1 MKIHINR
8 AGQSLG
14 QFLPDEVR
22 KGFIDGKFFSDDL
35 AWQDGMAMWK
45 PLGEVLDLV
54 APASGG
60 DEPAPLVPTP
70 PEPDG
75 PAWEQREQLGF
86 FKALFDTIHDV
97 LLEPTATFSRMKL
110 RGGFGVPLVFFLL
123 LSIVGSIATEFYK
136 FAFRHFGTSFLQGEQ
151 AHALMAQMGTTSESL
166 GALIIMPIIFVIGA
180 FLGAGVLHICLML
193 VGGANRPFEATFRVM
208 AYTGGAVALLNLV
221 PGCGMLIGMVWGFI
235 VEIIGLSEV
244 QKISKGRAALA
255 VLLPLIVC
263 CGLIFIGIA
272 VSGVAFWPSIME
284 AFKSKP

>member
-22 KGFIDGKFFSDDL
+22 KGFNEGKFFADDL

-54 APASGG
+54 APASG
-60 DEPAPLVPTP
+60 ENEAAPLVPTP
-70 PEPDG
+70 PESDG
-75 PAWEQREQLGF
+75 PEWEQRDQLGF

-110 RGGFGVPLVFFLL
+110 RGGFGAPLVFFLIF
-123 LSIVGSIATEFYK
+123 SMVGAIATEFYK
-136 FAFRHFGTSFLQGEQ
+136 IAFRSFGGLFLQGEQ

-166 GALIIMPIIFVIGA
+166 GALIIMPIIFVIGV

-263 CGLIFIGIA
+263 FGLILLGLV
-272 VSGVAFWPSIME
+272 VSGIAFWPSIME
-284 AFKSKP
+284 AFKK